1 MILEF
6 LKMNGYGIYIWLSY
20 GFVFLSCSIVYF
32 KVLRTLKKYENAY
45 KNELMKIDAK
55 DRDKIAKNSK
65 VARYVLSSLKETV

>member
-1 MILEF
+1 MVTGSIY
-6 LKMNGYGIYIWLSY
+6 GYLMGLYFSHALL
-20 GFVFLSCSIVYF
+20 FYF

-45 KNELMKIDAK
+45 KNELMKLDAK